1 MNLKENACLAKLT
14 DIPELNDG
22 SGRSLSVLKA
32 CVRHDI
38 MEQISPIMSEL
49 VAIDLKYS
57 ELAQIIASQD
67 RERTK
72 SPIQDSILVND
83 DLKRS
88 PLEDLHAYT
97 ISELRSQLGALRAFI
112 QDLDAKYFEVARYVQ
127 DRIEKLEQCKSEL
140 SSEIERLRRFY

>member
-1 MNLKENACLAKLT
+1 
-14 DIPELNDG
+14 
-22 SGRSLSVLKA
+22 
-32 CVRHDI
+32 
-38 MEQISPIMSEL
+38 MSEL

-72 SPIQDSILVND
+72 RPIQDSILVND